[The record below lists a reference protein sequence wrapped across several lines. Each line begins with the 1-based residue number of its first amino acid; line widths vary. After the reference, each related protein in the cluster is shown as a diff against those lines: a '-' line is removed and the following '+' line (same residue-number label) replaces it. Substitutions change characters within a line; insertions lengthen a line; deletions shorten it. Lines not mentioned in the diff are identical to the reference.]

1 MFAPLPIVLAFT
13 LGFFLSLA
21 PGCASSP
28 GPSAFQ
34 VSDDQYARVF
44 DATRDELT
52 RMGFDLERIDAQ
64 AGVIETRP
72 KQTAGIA
79 TPWDTE
85 QTTLGQEWEDF
96 TNDQRRVV
104 RVTFDAAQAQPA
116 DSQPAGREV
125 SVEVTVYRLRVPG
138 QRIETEAIRLSRRSI
153 DELELASGR
162 AGFYLTPIG
171 RDTRLESRLA
181 AGIEKRSRAVAV
193 AD

>member
-1 MFAPLPIVLAFT
+1 MSSPLPIVLASA

-28 GPSAFQ
+28 GPSAFR
-34 VSDDQYARVF
+34 VADEEYARAF
-44 DATRDELT
+44 NATRDELT
-52 RMGFDLERIDAQ
+52 RMGFELERIDARG
-64 AGVIETRP
+64 GVIETRP
-72 KQTAGIA
+72 KQTAGLA

-85 QTTLGQEWEDF
+85 QSTLGQNWEDF

-104 RVTFDAAQAQPA
+104 RVTFAPAGAQPDQA
-116 DSQPAGREV
+116 SPTGREV
-125 SVEVTVYRLRVPG
+125 SVEVTLYRLRVPG

-153 DELELASGR
+153 DEQELASGR
-162 AGFYLTPIG
+162 AGLYLTPIG

-181 AGIEKRSRAVAV
+181 AGIQKRSGAVAN